1 MFRSYLENW
10 KLNNI
15 ENKLYLMRIKI
26 IILFELLFSLSIN
39 YGFCQQIKN
48 IGVPLIKNYSRD
60 DYKAGR
66 QNWSIIQD
74 SRKLMY
80 FGNNNGILEYDGN
93 GWRIYTIP
101 NYSIVRSLAIG
112 KDNKIFVGAYEQFG
126 YLYPDKTGTLIYKSL
141 ISKLNENDKHF
152 DEIWKIHPTDN
163 GIIFQSFLY
172 VFKYEKDSIY
182 IIAKNG
188 DFHFSFIID
197 DTLYIR
203 ENGIGL
209 KKLRGNKLYLIP
221 GGDIFADKEVWTM
234 FRYDE
239 NLILIG
245 TAEHGL
251 FIFDGKRVFQWEKEI
266 NEFFKKNQIF
276 CGAKIDNNHF
286 AFGTIQ
292 NGVII
297 INQKGEILQHINR
310 NNGIQNNTVLS
321 IYMDNEKNIWL
332 GLDNGIDYIKINSP
346 ISYLNPRKEIGTGYT
361 SLIYQ
366 NNLYFGTNQGLF
378 FIPFNDLIN
387 RIDQNVSINLITNT
401 KGQVWNLTNI
411 DGNLLC
417 GHNKGSFQIINN
429 KAILIS
435 DIQGGWK
442 FMKIPEND
450 NYLIEG
456 TYTGLILLEKK
467 YKNDEILWRF
477 KDEIKGFN
485 ESCRDI
491 EIDNN
496 GYLWIS
502 HSYKGIFKLKLNK
515 KLDSIIEY
523 NYYSVNNGLP
533 SKYQNLVLRFK
544 NELVISTING
554 FYKYNQETDQIEEYE
569 ELNKIFG
576 NERVSR
582 LFEDQTGNVWFFQN
596 NELGVLRLNFD
607 GTYTTEKLPFNELYG
622 SFVQSYESIL
632 PVNRNNIIIGSE
644 DGFIHFNPSIIVN
657 QYRIYDVLIRKIT
670 TKNDSVVFGG
680 ALINTSKEATL
691 EGDNSVLNLNYNL
704 NALKIEFCTP
714 KFSEIENI
722 EYSYKLEGFDE
733 KWSEWKT
740 ENIKEYSNLHEGDYI
755 FKVKAKDPF
764 NNETDETEFNFI
776 ILPPWYRSTWAYI
789 LYSIISIAF
798 ILIVIKIILR
808 RFEEEKKKL
817 RERQKKELKEREE
830 NHAQEVIKAEQ
841 EIFKLKNE
849 KLEIDIQRKKAEVDS
864 QAKEL
869 ASIAL
874 QITYKN
880 EVLNQIKTKLNKVS
894 QKMIHEES
902 KRQVLELIKTIEKD
916 MLQEEDWDKFEYHF
930 DQVHEDFIKK
940 IKNNYPDLTPKDLK
954 LCAYL
959 RMNLATK
966 EIAPLLN
973 ISVRGVEI
981 HRYRL
986 RKKINIDRETNLT
999 DFLLRV

>member
-1 MFRSYLENW
+1 
-10 KLNNI
+10 
-15 ENKLYLMRIKI
+15 
-26 IILFELLFSLSIN
+26 
-39 YGFCQQIKN
+39 
-48 IGVPLIKNYSRD
+48 
-60 DYKAGR
+60 
-66 QNWSIIQD
+66 
-74 SRKLMY
+74 
-80 FGNNNGILEYDGN
+80 
-93 GWRIYTIP
+93 
-101 NYSIVRSLAIG
+101 
-112 KDNKIFVGAYEQFG
+112 
-126 YLYPDKTGTLIYKSL
+126 
-141 ISKLNENDKHF
+141 
-152 DEIWKIHPTDN
+152 
-163 GIIFQSFLY
+163 
-172 VFKYEKDSIY
+172 
-182 IIAKNG
+182 
-188 DFHFSFIID
+188 
-197 DTLYIR
+197 

-209 KKLRGNKLYLIP
+209 KKLRGDKLCLIP
-221 GGDIFADKEVWTM
+221 GGDIFHDKEVWAM

-239 NLILIG
+239 KHILIG

-251 FIFDGKRVFQWEKEI
+251 FLFDGERIFSWDKEI
-266 NEFFKKNQIF
+266 NEFLKKNQIF
-276 CGAKIDNNHF
+276 CGAKIDDNHY

-297 INQKGEILQHINR
+297 INQNGEILQHINR

-321 IYMDNEKNIWL
+321 ICVDNEKNLWL
-332 GLDNGIDYIKINSP
+332 GLDNGIDFIKINSP
-346 ISYLNPRKEIGTGYT
+346 LSYLNPRKEIGTGYT
-361 SLIYQ
+361 SLIYR
-366 NNLYFGTNQGLF
+366 NDLYLGTNQGLF
-378 FIPFNDLIN
+378 FIPFDNLVN
-387 RIDQNVSINLITNT
+387 RIDQNVDINLVTNT

-411 DGNLLC
+411 DGYLLC

-429 KAILIS
+429 KAQLIS
-435 DIQGGWK
+435 DIQGGWTFVK
-442 FMKIPEND
+442 VPGNN

-456 TYTGLILLEKK
+456 TYTGLLLLERY
-467 YKNDEILWRF
+467 YKNDKVIWRF
-477 KDEIKGFN
+477 KNEIKGFN

-491 EIDNN
+491 EVDNTGN
-496 GYLWIS
+496 LWIS
-502 HSYKGIFKLKLNK
+502 HGYKGIYKLKLNQR
-515 KLDSIIEY
+515 LDSIIEF
-523 NYYSVNNGLP
+523 NYYSDDNGLP
-533 SKYQNLVLRFK
+533 SKYQNLVLQFK

-554 FYKYNQETDQIEEYE
+554 FYKYNQELDQIEEYK

-576 NERVSR
+576 KERVSR

-607 GTYTTEKLPFNELYG
+607 GTYTSEKLPFNELYG

-632 PVNRNNIIIGSE
+632 PIDRNNIIIGSE

-657 QYRIYDVLIRKIT
+657 QNKIYDVLIRKIT
-670 TKNDSVVFGG
+670 TKNDSVIFGG
-680 ALINTSKEATL
+680 ALINTSKETSID
-691 EGDNSVLNLNYNL
+691 GDNPVLNLNYNL

-722 EYSYKLEGFDE
+722 EYCYKLEGFDE
-733 KWSEWKT
+733 KWSDWKT
-740 ENIKEYSNLHEGDYI
+740 ENVKEYSNLHEEDYI

-764 NNETDETEFNFI
+764 NNETAETGFKFV
-776 ILPPWYRSTWAYI
+776 ILPPWYRSIWAYI
-789 LYSIISIAF
+789 LYSIVSITF
-798 ILIVIKIILR
+798 ILIIIKIILR
-808 RFEEEKKKL
+808 RFEKEKKKL

-830 NHAQEVIKAEQ
+830 KHAQEVIKAEQ

-880 EVLNQIKTKLNKVS
+880 EVLNQIRTKLNKVS

-902 KRQVLELIKTIEKD
+902 KKQVLELIKTIEKD

-940 IKNNYPDLTPKDLK
+940 IKKNYPDLTPKDLK

-999 DFLLRV
+999 EFLLSV